1 MIEFGEYLP
10 DVAPLENKGLL
21 NCENILPASSGYR
34 PFPGPSQISSNTIDA
49 RPQGAYSA
57 RGQANTSTIYTFIG
71 NATKLYS
78 FAGSTFTDVSIAA
91 GYTTGADE
99 TWEFVSWGYDV
110 IATNFTDVIQNVTLG
125 APPFAN
131 LAGTPPKARHI
142 AVVDNFLVVGNTWDA
157 ADLFQPQRVRW
168 AGIGTSTS
176 WTVSATT
183 QADFQDLKND
193 FGYIQKVVG
202 GEFGL
207 IFQERGITRMSY
219 VGSPLVFQFDL
230 VESNRGALA
239 ANSVVKVG
247 DNVAYLASDG
257 FFVFDGQQSIPIGD
271 GKVDETFF
279 NSVDIGNLDRMSVAL
294 YPNEN
299 IICWSYPSINA
310 TGAIPDTILLYNYS
324 PGSKQRWAFASVDN
338 YIIFNPI
345 STAYTLDGLDA
356 VSTNLDA
363 LPEPPPNDIS
373 LDSKY
378 WQGSLNMLGMI
389 DTSLGLSAFNSAPLN
404 ATIETGEAWLQEPS
418 RAFISLIRPHID
430 KCSGTVTAQIA
441 ARNLESENISYGS
454 ACSVNS
460 AGFIPVRANGRFM
473 RAQFNLTGS
482 FTDAQGFDIISTT
495 PVGRN

>member
-1 MIEFGEYLP
+1 MLEFGEYLP
-10 DVAPLENKGLL
+10 DIAPLENPGLV
-21 NCENILPASSGYR
+21 NCKNILPASSGYQ

-57 RGQANTSTIYTFIG
+57 RGQENTNTIYTFIG

-78 FAGSTFTDVSIAA
+78 FSGSTFTDVSRGG
-91 GYTTGADE
+91 GYTTGAEE

-110 IATNFTDVIQNVTLG
+110 IATNFDDEIQTITLG
-125 APPFAN
+125 GGNFAN
-131 LAGTPPKARHI
+131 LGGTPPQARHI

-157 ADLFQPQRVRW
+157 VDLFQPQRVRW

-176 WTVSATT
+176 WTVDATT

-219 VGSPLVFQFDL
+219 IGSPLVFQFDL

-247 DNVAYLASDG
+247 DNVAYLAQDG

-279 NSVDIGNLDRMSVAL
+279 NDVDISNLDRMSVAL

-324 PGSKQRWAFASVDN
+324 PGSTLRWAYAKIDH
-338 YIIFNPI
+338 YILFNPI
-345 STAYTLDGLDA
+345 STGYTLDGLDA

-363 LPEPPPNDIS
+363 LPAPPPNDIS

-378 WQGSLNMLGMI
+378 WQGSLNVLGII
-389 DTSLGLSAFNSAPLN
+389 DVDLGLSALNSVPLD
-404 ATIETGEAWLQEPS
+404 ATIETGEAWLREPN
-418 RAFISLIRPHID
+418 RTQISLIRPHID
-430 KCSGTVTAQIA
+430 RSTGTVTAQIA
-441 ARNLESENISYGS
+441 VRNLESEAISYGPV
-454 ACSVNS
+454 CSLNS

-482 FTDAQGFDIISTT
+482 FFDAQGFDIITTT
-495 PVGRN
+495 PVGRQ